1 MRVFVAL
8 LLLSLAAC
16 SKPTKQEP
24 IAAALEK
31 LADTPSKMVLYS
43 LNWGNLP
50 GYQDIYNDKMF
61 HGFIILGKAEITDRN
76 EQRALLRA
84 FARGVREND
93 SEEGTCFVPR
103 HALHIEEG
111 GRSMDLTICFHCLQV
126 ETRGF
131 NNDNH
136 FLVSRSPEPTFE
148 RSIVAHHLPALPK

>member
-1 MRVFVAL
+1 MRSFAVFLLFAL
-8 LLLSLAAC
+8 VAC
-16 SKPTKQEP
+16 SKPSKQEP
-24 IAAALEK
+24 IARALDK

-50 GYQDIYNDKMF
+50 DYHDIYDDKMF

-84 FARGVREND
+84 LAHGVREND
-93 SEEGTCFVPR
+93 SEAGACFVPR

-111 GRSMDLTICFHCLQV
+111 GRSMDLAICFHCLQV

-131 NNDNH
+131 NDGNY
-136 FLVSRSPEPTFE
+136 FLVSRSPEPTFDQ
-148 RSIVAHHLPALPK
+148 SIAAHHLPTLPK